1 MSIIKEK
8 NGTFTVRWRETN
20 PLTGEVKH
28 KGKRGFQTKREAR
41 DFELSVGNV
50 NHTFRTLME
59 DYLNSQ
65 NGYANEDTI
74 HTKRRLYEMYC
85 DALMSK
91 EIAEIST
98 KVINAWKNQVYE
110 LSLSKTTK
118 NRLITIVK
126 SLSKYGYTNYDLND
140 FAKSLKRF
148 PKTSDDVHDMNII
161 SPQEFQRLIDNCPN
175 PIYRKFF
182 IFLYHT
188 GCRRGEAIALNKADI
203 SNGRANLNKSIR
215 RSFSPNN
222 RLKNAQSKRS
232 ILLDE
237 YTLKELEPLMKLPG
251 DYVFGGEEPLC
262 PTSIDRHFKSA
273 CKAAK
278 IQRIR
283 IHDLRHSFISNAILN
298 GMNIVTVS
306 KYVGHKNV
314 TTTLNQYSHVLKDS
328 EEDLIKGMSKIYQN
342 FD

>member
-8 NGTFTVRWRETN
+8 NGTYTVRWRETN

-28 KGKRGFQTKREAR
+28 KGKRGFATKREAR
-41 DFELSVGNV
+41 DFELSTGNV
-50 NHTFRTLME
+50 DHTFRLLME

-65 NGYANEDTI
+65 KGYANADTI

-85 DALMSK
+85 IPLLNKD
-91 EIAEIST
+91 ISQISVKT
-98 KVINAWKNQVYE
+98 INAWKNYVFE

-148 PKTSDDVHDMNII
+148 PKNSDDIKEMHIL
-161 SPQEFQRLIDNCPN
+161 SPQEFQSLLDNVDN
-175 PIYRKFF
+175 PIYHAFF
-182 IFLYHT
+182 VFLYHT

-215 RSFSPNN
+215 RTFSTEN

-237 YTLKELEPLMKLPG
+237 FVLAEIKPLMSLPG
-251 DYVFGGEEPLC
+251 DYVFGGIEPLC

-273 CKAAK
+273 CKAAG
-278 IQRIR
+278 IQNIR

-328 EEDLIKGMSKIYQN
+328 EEDMIARMQKLY
-342 FD
+342 

>member
-1 MSIIKEK
+1 MSIVKES
-8 NGTFTVRWRETN
+8 NGTYTVRWRETN

-28 KGKRGFQTKREAR
+28 KGKRGFATKREAR
-41 DFELSVGNV
+41 DFELSTGNTD
-50 NHTFRTLME
+50 HTFHSLMN

-65 NGYANEDTI
+65 KGYANEDTI

-85 DALMSK
+85 QPLLGK
-91 EIAEIST
+91 NIADISVKT
-98 KVINAWKNQVYE
+98 INAWKNSIYD
-110 LSLSKTTK
+110 LPLSKTTK

-126 SLSKYGYTNYDLND
+126 SLSKYGYTNYELND

-148 PKTSDDVHDMNII
+148 PKTSEDIKDMRIVSVAEFNAII
-161 SPQEFQRLIDNCPN
+161 SNVDN
-175 PIYRKFF
+175 PIYRAFF

-188 GCRRGEAIALNKADI
+188 GCRRGEAIALNKTDI
-203 SNGRANLNKSIR
+203 QGNKASLNKSIR
-215 RSFSPNN
+215 RTFSPQN
-222 RLKNAQSKRS
+222 RLKNAQSKRT
-232 ILLDE
+232 ILLDKFVLAE
-237 YTLKELEPLMKLPG
+237 IAPLMNLPG
-251 DYVFGGEEPLC
+251 NYVFGGIEPLC

-273 CKAAK
+273 CKAAG
-278 IQRIR
+278 ITGVR

-328 EEDLIKGMSKIYQN
+328 EEDMISRMAELYRA
-342 FD
+342 

>member
-28 KGKRGFQTKREAR
+28 KGKRGFSTKREAR
-41 DFELSVGNV
+41 DFELTV
-50 NHTFRTLME
+50 NSTSHTFRSLME

-65 NGYANEDTI
+65 KGYANEDTI

-85 DALMSK
+85 VPLLDK
-91 EIAEIST
+91 DISQISVKT
-98 KVINAWKNQVYE
+98 INAWKNYVYE
-110 LSLSKTTK
+110 LPLHKTTK

-148 PKTSDDVHDMNII
+148 PKNSDDVKDMNIL
-161 SPQEFQRLIDNCPN
+161 SPQDFQRLIDNCDN
-175 PIYRKFF
+175 PIYRAFF
-182 IFLYHT
+182 VFLYHT

-203 SNGRANLNKSIR
+203 SNERANLNKSIR
-215 RSFSPNN
+215 RTFSTNN

-237 YTLKELEPLMKLPG
+237 FVLAEIKPLMSLPG
-251 DYVFGGEEPLC
+251 DYVFGGIEPLC

-273 CKAAK
+273 CKAAG
-278 IQRIR
+278 IQGIR

-328 EEDLIKGMSKIYQN
+328 EEDLIKGMSKIYGVN
-342 FD
+342 R

>member
-1 MSIIKEK
+1 MSIIKES
-8 NGTFTVRWRETN
+8 NGTYTVRWREKN
-20 PLTGEVKH
+20 PLTGELKH

-41 DFELSVGNV
+41 DFELSVGNTD
-50 NHTFRTLME
+50 HTFRSLME

-65 NGYANEDTI
+65 KGYANEDTI

-85 DALMSK
+85 TPLLGKD
-91 EIAEIST
+91 ISRISVQT
-98 KVINAWKNQVYE
+98 VNAWKNYVLE
-110 LSLSKTTK
+110 LPLSKTTK

-148 PKTSDDVHDMNII
+148 PKTSDDVHDMRII
-161 SPQEFQRLIDNCPN
+161 SPSEFQSLIENVDN
-175 PIYRKFF
+175 PIYHAFF
-182 IFLYHT
+182 VFLYHT

-203 SNGRANLNKSIR
+203 SNERANLNKSIR
-215 RSFSPNN
+215 RSFSTNN
-222 RLKNAQSKRS
+222 RLKNAQSKRT

-237 YTLKELEPLMKLPG
+237 YVLKEIAPLMDLPG
-251 DYVFGGEEPLC
+251 DYVFGGKEPLC

-273 CKAAK
+273 CKAAG
-278 IQRIR
+278 ISGVR

-328 EEDLIKGMSKIYQN
+328 EEEMISQMSKLYRA
-342 FD
+342 

>member
-65 NGYANEDTI
+65 KGYANEDTI

-91 EIAEIST
+91 EIAEISP

-203 SNGRANLNKSIR
+203 SNGRANLSKSIR
-215 RSFSPNN
+215 RTFSPNN
-222 RLKNAQSKRS
+222 RLKNAHPPSEHVPAGIRQLCRYHPS
-232 ILLDE
+232 
-237 YTLKELEPLMKLPG
+237 PLPP
-251 DYVFGGEEPLC
+251 V
-262 PTSIDRHFKSA
+262 PTSRQESCLSRHNAGVSLPPFPESAQASPQTRVRGEPGNQDAGYRPTDRDPNRHRFWL
-273 CKAAK
+273 
-278 IQRIR
+278 QRF
-283 IHDLRHSFISNAILN
+283 S
-298 GMNIVTVS
+298 V
-306 KYVGHKNV
+306 
-314 TTTLNQYSHVLKDS
+314 
-328 EEDLIKGMSKIYQN
+328 N
-342 FD
+342 F

>member
-1 MSIIKEK
+1 MSIIKES
-8 NGTFTVRWRETN
+8 NGTYTVRWRETN

-28 KGKRGFQTKREAR
+28 KGKRGFATKREAR
-41 DFELSVGNV
+41 DFELSTGNTD
-50 NHTFRTLME
+50 HTFRSLMN

-65 NGYANEDTI
+65 KGYANEDTI

-85 DALMSK
+85 QPILGK
-91 EIAEIST
+91 NIADISVQT
-98 KVINAWKNQVYE
+98 INAWKNYIYD
-110 LSLSKTTK
+110 LPLSKTTK

-126 SLSKYGYTNYDLND
+126 SLSKYGYTNYELND

-148 PKTSDDVHDMNII
+148 PKTSEDVKEMRII
-161 SPQEFQRLIDNCPN
+161 SVAEFNAIISNVDN
-175 PIYRKFF
+175 PIYRAFF
-182 IFLYHT
+182 VFLYHT

-203 SNGRANLNKSIR
+203 QGNRASLNKSIR
-215 RSFSPNN
+215 RTFSPQN
-222 RLKNAQSKRS
+222 RLKNAQSKRT
-232 ILLDE
+232 ILLDKFVLAE
-237 YTLKELEPLMKLPG
+237 IAPLMNLPG
-251 DYVFGGEEPLC
+251 NYVFGGIEPLC

-273 CKAAK
+273 CKAAG
-278 IQRIR
+278 ITGVR

-328 EEDLIKGMSKIYQN
+328 EEDMISRMAELYRA
-342 FD
+342 

>member
-1 MSIIKEK
+1 MSITKES
-8 NGTFTVRWRETN
+8 NGTYTVRWRETN

-28 KGKRGFQTKREAR
+28 KGKRGFATKREAR
-41 DFELSVGNV
+41 DFELSTGNTD
-50 NHTFRTLME
+50 HTFRSLMN

-65 NGYANEDTI
+65 KGYANEDTI

-85 DALMSK
+85 TPLLDK
-91 EIAEIST
+91 DISRISVQT
-98 KVINAWKNQVYE
+98 INAWKNYIYD
-110 LSLSKTTK
+110 LPLSKTTK

-126 SLSKYGYTNYDLND
+126 SLSKYGYTNYELND

-148 PKTSDDVHDMNII
+148 PKTSDDVKEMRIVSFTEFNAII
-161 SPQEFQRLIDNCPN
+161 SNVDN
-175 PIYRKFF
+175 PIYRAFF

-188 GCRRGEAIALNKADI
+188 GCRRGEAIALNKTDI
-203 SNGRANLNKSIR
+203 HGNRASLNKSIR
-215 RSFSPNN
+215 RTFSSQN
-222 RLKNAQSKRS
+222 RLKNAQSKRT
-232 ILLDE
+232 ILLDKFVLAE
-237 YTLKELEPLMKLPG
+237 IAPLMNLPG
-251 DYVFGGEEPLC
+251 NYVFGGIEPLC

-273 CKAAK
+273 CKAAG
-278 IQRIR
+278 ITGVR

-328 EEDLIKGMSKIYQN
+328 EEDMISRMADLY
-342 FD
+342 